1 MSRYTY
7 KDELYKRLEVAFPN
21 LNIWK
26 IKRIAQDII
35 NDKSNDP
42 SIVNKR
48 GKQRTIVE
56 SWIVN
61 FTDESEVLFKF

>member
-1 MSRYTY
+1 MGRYTY
-7 KDELYKRLEVAFPN
+7 KDELCKRLEVAFPN

-48 GKQRTIVE
+48 GTQRTIVE
-56 SWIVN
+56 SWDCE
-61 FTDESEVLFKF
+61 FGR